1 MGRLPRATG
10 MVVAAGAGWGRR
22 RRREEIGFG
31 DPMV

>member
-1 MGRLPRATG
+1 

-31 DPMV
+31 DPMVELFCMKLKH